1 MALSLVFFSV
11 FFDKKLPKIW
21 RGYYALHKQGL
32 LSCYTIA
39 IFLVSLINGWIMT
52 VSPTS
57 GFMSFLR
64 INDGAHDNA
73 DHHINNKTKQFHQIV
88 RTQIA
93 KDIEVLF
100 AYAKLPSPLLDAC
113 QYVMTG
119 QGKLVRPL
127 LVASAFASVNDD
139 RWQSKAQPISPDISE
154 TMTQGNTANP
164 LLENLL
170 ENDSDY
176 DMARRAA
183 LAVELLHTYSLVH
196 DDLPCMDDDALRRG
210 QPTAHIVFTEATAL
224 LAGDVLQTLAF
235 EVLTAELPTFAPFD
249 AVIASQLLA
258 VFAPRARRM
267 VSGQT
272 LDLNAEANPDIT
284 QSQLEAVHRDKTGA
298 LIEAAML
305 MGGICAGAT
314 AQTRMALQEC
324 AQHIGLAFQVQ
335 DDILDVTTST
345 DTLGKPAGSDEKLD
359 KSTYV
364 KLMGVEQATSYAQSL
379 FNDGRAAILRELSG
393 SKDTNALLALI
404 EWLWSRKK

>member
-1 MALSLVFFSV
+1 
-11 FFDKKLPKIW
+11 
-21 RGYYALHKQGL
+21 
-32 LSCYTIA
+32 
-39 IFLVSLINGWIMT
+39 MT
-52 VSPTS
+52 VSVSTS
-57 GFMSFLR
+57 STNTPSLMPARLVSFAGF
-64 INDGAHDNA
+64 DN
-73 DHHINNKTKQFHQIV
+73 NTEQFHSAV
-88 RTQIA
+88 RAQLSQ
-93 KDIEVLF
+93 DIEVLF
-100 AYAKLPSPLLDAC
+100 AYAELPSPLIEAC
-113 QYVMTG
+113 RYVMTG

-127 LVASAFASVNDD
+127 LVASAFDSVNQSNANDGANDNVNVNDSANNNVSNDD
-139 RWQSKAQPISPDISE
+139 ESADKSTDRRTTYNSD
-154 TMTQGNTANP
+154 
-164 LLENLL
+164 LESLL

-176 DMARRAA
+176 DMCRRAA

-196 DDLPCMDDDALRRG
+196 DDLPCMDDDELRRG
-210 QPTAHIVFTEATAL
+210 QPTAHIVFEESTAL

-249 AVIASQLLA
+249 SAIASQLIA
-258 VFAPRARRM
+258 IFAPRARRM
-267 VSGQT
+267 VSGQM
-272 LDLNAEANPDIT
+272 LDLNAEATTGIS
-284 QSQLEAVHRDKTGA
+284 QSDLEAIHRDKTGA

-314 AQTRMALQEC
+314 APQRMALQEC

-379 FNDGRAAILRELSG
+379 FNDGRAAIIRELSSRELSG
-393 SKDTNALLALI
+393 KKDSADNNALLALI

>member
-1 MALSLVFFSV
+1 
-11 FFDKKLPKIW
+11 
-21 RGYYALHKQGL
+21 
-32 LSCYTIA
+32 
-39 IFLVSLINGWIMT
+39 MT
-52 VSPTS
+52 VSVSTS
-57 GFMSFLR
+57 STNTPSLMPARLVSFAGF
-64 INDGAHDNA
+64 DN
-73 DHHINNKTKQFHQIV
+73 NTEQFHSAV
-88 RTQIA
+88 RAQLSQ
-93 KDIEVLF
+93 DIEVLF
-100 AYAKLPSPLLDAC
+100 VYAELPSPLIDAC
-113 QYVMTG
+113 RYVMTG

-127 LVASAFASVNDD
+127 LVASAFDSVNQSNANDD
-139 RWQSKAQPISPDISE
+139 FND
-154 TMTQGNTANP
+154 GANNNVSNDDESADKSTDRRTTYNSD
-164 LLENLL
+164 LESLL

-176 DMARRAA
+176 DMCRRAA

-196 DDLPCMDDDALRRG
+196 DDLPCMDDDELRRG
-210 QPTAHIVFTEATAL
+210 QPTAHIVFEESTAL

-249 AVIASQLLA
+249 SAIASQLIA
-258 VFAPRARRM
+258 IFAPRARRM
-267 VSGQT
+267 VSGQM
-272 LDLNAEANPDIT
+272 LDLNAEATTGIS
-284 QSQLEAVHRDKTGA
+284 QSDLEAIHRDKTGA

-314 AQTRMALQEC
+314 APQRMALQEC

-379 FNDGRAAILRELSG
+379 FNDGRAAIIRELSSPELSG
-393 SKDTNALLALI
+393 KKDSADNNALLALI

>member
-1 MALSLVFFSV
+1 
-11 FFDKKLPKIW
+11 
-21 RGYYALHKQGL
+21 
-32 LSCYTIA
+32 
-39 IFLVSLINGWIMT
+39 MT
-52 VSPTS
+52 VSPASTS
-57 GFMSFLR
+57 MPSPMSSTTASNTVSTTVPF
-64 INDGAHDNA
+64 ASF
-73 DHHINNKTKQFHQIV
+73 NNNNEQFHSAV
-88 RTQIA
+88 RAQLA
-93 KDIEVLF
+93 QDIEMLF
-100 AYAKLPSPLLDAC
+100 AYAELPSPLLDAC
-113 QYVMTG
+113 RYVMTG

-127 LVASAFASVNDD
+127 LVASAFDSVNQSNANDGANDNVNVNVNDSANNNVSNDD
-139 RWQSKAQPISPDISE
+139 ESADKSTDRRTTYNSD
-154 TMTQGNTANP
+154 
-164 LLENLL
+164 LESLL

-176 DMARRAA
+176 DMCRRAA

-196 DDLPCMDDDALRRG
+196 DDLPCMDDDELRRG
-210 QPTAHIVFTEATAL
+210 QPTAHIVFEESTAL

-249 AVIASQLLA
+249 SAIASQLIA
-258 VFAPRARRM
+258 IFAPRARRM
-267 VSGQT
+267 VSGQM
-272 LDLNAEANPDIT
+272 LDLNAEATTGIS
-284 QSQLEAVHRDKTGA
+284 QSDLEAIHRDKTGA

-314 AQTRMALQEC
+314 APQRMALQEC

-379 FNDGRAAILRELSG
+379 FNDGRAAIIRELSSRELSG
-393 SKDTNALLALI
+393 KKDSADNNALLALI

>member
-1 MALSLVFFSV
+1 
-11 FFDKKLPKIW
+11 
-21 RGYYALHKQGL
+21 
-32 LSCYTIA
+32 
-39 IFLVSLINGWIMT
+39 MT
-52 VSPTS
+52 VSSSSTS
-57 GFMSFLR
+57 TPSFTPASLGPSRIMSFA
-64 INDGAHDNA
+64 GF
-73 DHHINNKTKQFHQIV
+73 NNNTEQFHSAV
-88 RTQIA
+88 RAQLA
-93 KDIEVLF
+93 RDIEMLF
-100 AYAKLPSPLLDAC
+100 AYAELPSPLLDAC
-113 QYVMTG
+113 RYVMTG

-127 LVASAFASVNDD
+127 LVASAFASVNQSNANDD
-139 RWQSKAQPISPDISE
+139 VVNSTNEND
-154 TMTQGNTANP
+154 N
-164 LLENLL
+164 LESLL

-176 DMARRAA
+176 DMCRRAA

-196 DDLPCMDDDALRRG
+196 DDLPCMDDDELRRG

-249 AVIASQLLA
+249 SAIASQLFA
-258 VFAPRARRM
+258 VFTPRARRM
-267 VSGQT
+267 VAGQM
-272 LDLNAEANPDIT
+272 LDLNAEASTNIT
-284 QSQLEAVHRDKTGA
+284 QSELEAIHRDKTGA

-314 AQTRMALQEC
+314 APQRIALQDC

-364 KLMGVEQATSYAQSL
+364 KLMGVEQATRYAQSL
-379 FNDGRAAILRELSG
+379 FNDGRAAIIRELSG
-393 SKDTNALLALI
+393 RDLNNRELNISKDNDALLALI